1 MSVRS
6 RCTDPG
12 VDARGQGLGTTPQ
25 RFERLVDLGTQSSRP
40 GCCAMRQF
48 GKEYLQQLRI
58 VSLPIEGGFQLDER
72 GLEERA

>member
-1 MSVRS
+1 
-6 RCTDPG
+6 
-12 VDARGQGLGTTPQ
+12 
-25 RFERLVDLGTQSSRP
+25 
-40 GCCAMRQF
+40 MRQF